1 MEADRGVKGV
11 PSTAP
16 LVSCNLGNQANNFSF
31 LLSLCGGGGD
41 TSPWAL
47 SYFKVSPPPPHNHAA
62 VIQTFQSLRGAPNET
77 H

>member
-31 LLSLCGGGGD
+31 LLSLWGKHKSLGFV
-41 TSPWAL
+41 L
-47 SYFKVSPPPPHNHAA
+47 
-62 VIQTFQSLRGAPNET
+62 FQSLTPPSTSQSCSSYSDFPVFEGST
-77 H
+77 K

>member
-11 PSTAP
+11 PSTAL

-31 LLSLCGGGGD
+31 LLSLWGKHKSLGFVLFQSL
-41 TSPWAL
+41 TPL
-47 SYFKVSPPPPHNHAA
+47 PPHNHAA